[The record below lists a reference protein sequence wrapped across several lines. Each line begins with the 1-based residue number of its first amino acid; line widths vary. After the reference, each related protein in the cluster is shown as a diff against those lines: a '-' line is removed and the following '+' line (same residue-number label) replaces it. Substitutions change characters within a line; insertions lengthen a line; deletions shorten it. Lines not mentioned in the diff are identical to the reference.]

1 MLLKN
6 LIKFNLMIRKAI
18 IIVVIYFV
26 GIVPGFS
33 QEFLGNIQIQSQQIE
48 GVDPSVFSTMETA
61 IFEFMNN
68 RVWSDYNFQI
78 EERIEFT
85 MIITLSGVTG
95 SDNFKGSINLVYQR
109 PIYGTDYNSVVINLV
124 DNDVSFVFVPHQSM
138 EYNDG
143 TYTSNLTSILAFY
156 AYTMLGLDF
165 DTYSLYGG
173 TQFYEKAMA
182 VAVDAQNSNERGWQA
197 FEDPRNRYNLIENI
211 LNPSY
216 RDLRKLLYEYHLQG
230 LDAMANDVVS
240 GRAII
245 SKTLNNFKTVYD
257 KRSGLYF
264 LQVLI
269 EAKRPEIVNIFTEAS
284 PAEKTLMINTMKEV
298 DPANGTRYEAVNK

>member
-143 TYTSNLTSILAFY
+143 TYTSNLTSILAYY

-245 SKTLNNFKTVYD
+245 SKTLNNLKTVYD

>member
-1 MLLKN
+1 
-6 LIKFNLMIRKAI
+6 MIRKAI

-109 PIYGTDYNSVVINLV
+109 PIYGTDYNSVVVNLV
-124 DNDVSFVFVPHQSM
+124 DNDVSYVYVPHQSM
-138 EYNDG
+138 EYNNG
-143 TYTSNLTSILAFY
+143 SYTSNLTSILAFY

-197 FEDPRNRYNLIENI
+197 FESPRNRYNLIENI

-245 SKTLNNFKTVYD
+245 SKTLNNLKTVYD

-269 EAKRPEIVNIFTEAS
+269 EAKRPEIINIFTEAS
-284 PAEKTLMINTMKEV
+284 PAEKTKMINTMKEV
-298 DPANGTRYEAVNK
+298 DPANGSRYESVNK

>member
-1 MLLKN
+1 
-6 LIKFNLMIRKAI
+6 MIRKAI
-18 IIVVIYFV
+18 VIVVIFIV
-26 GIVPGFS
+26 GIMPGFS

-109 PIYGTDYNSVVINLV
+109 PIYGTDYNSVVVNLV

-138 EYNDG
+138 EYNNG
-143 TYTSNLTSILAFY
+143 SYTSNLTSILAFY

-173 TQFYEKAMA
+173 TQLYEKAMA

-230 LDAMANDVVS
+230 LDVMANDKVS

-245 SKTLNNFKTVYD
+245 SETLNNFKTVYD

-269 EAKRPEIVNIFTEAS
+269 EAKRPEIINIFTEAS

>member
-1 MLLKN
+1 MLK
-6 LIKFNLMIRKAI
+6 KAI
-18 IIVVIYFV
+18 IIVAIYLGSTMSGV
-26 GIVPGFS
+26 S
-33 QEFLGNIQIQSQQIE
+33 QEFLGNIQIQTQQVE
-48 GVDPSVFSTMETA
+48 GIDPSVFSNMETS

-68 RVWSDYNFQI
+68 RVWSSYNFKI

-85 MIITLSGVTG
+85 MVITISEVQG
-95 SDNFKGSINLVYQR
+95 SDNFKGSMNLVLQR

-124 DNDVSFVFVPHQSM
+124 DNDIRFEFIPHQPM
-138 EYNDG
+138 QYTDG
-143 TYTSNLTSILAFY
+143 TYTNNLTSILAYY
-156 AYTMLGLDF
+156 AYLMLGLDF
-165 DTYSLYGG
+165 DTYSLDGG

-182 VAVDAQNSNERGWQA
+182 VVTSAQNSNEKGWQA
-197 FEDPRNRYNLIENI
+197 FEGPRNRYQLIENI

-216 RDLRKLLYEYHLQG
+216 NDLRKLLYEYHLKG
-230 LDAMANDVVS
+230 LDIMANDKIG

-245 SKTLNNFKTVYD
+245 ANSLKNLKAVNN

-269 EAKRPEIVNIFTEAS
+269 EAKRAEIINVFTDAS
-284 PAEKTLMINTMKEV
+284 PSEKTDMINIMKEV